1 MASALLLIER
11 SVSMNIKSLLPARW
25 LERVPTPEPNPAA
38 HRWVRLSCSEL
49 RESQPLFITST
60 AHNHIRQSVGGKAA
74 ETGGALVGSAR
85 DGVVRHFH
93 FDRSATTSSVTYSPD
108 VSEINHLLKTSWRAA
123 GLTLHGFAHS
133 HPRGNTRPSG
143 GDLVYAERILAARP
157 SLDRLLMPIVQTRP
171 DTGSFSLHGAAA
183 YRDGSRTAVAPIP
196 ITVIPELKGGPA
208 PDDSAWDR
216 VRNAYDMA
224 PMATTRLVIVGCGGS
239 AAYIEDMVRC
249 GIGEVVLIDP
259 DTIDRP
265 NLATQQVFRSDLGRP
280 KVDAIAERLLD
291 ISRHV
296 RVVTLQASL
305 DDLADEDVTR
315 LTHRPLPN
323 TRIGGPGVS
332 ILCGFTD
339 DFWAQAR
346 INRLALTMGVPQLLA
361 GVYREG
367 RGLELFYSIPG
378 MSTACARCVLRPR
391 YDQYLDRGFINDV
404 TSHGTP
410 LVATNRLNQVKSDV
424 TLAIVHGTA
433 ANADPC
439 HPATRRW
446 SAVLEYLGGR
456 NLAQIGLEPEGD
468 SQLGLAVF
476 SQVRALDPAG
486 RLGFDQTVW
495 HHKQPRPDCPD
506 CGGTGDIDTAVGR
519 LSPTRIDRSEGM
531 EVPA

>member
-1 MASALLLIER
+1 MI
-11 SVSMNIKSLLPARW
+11 IKSLLTPRW
-25 LERVPTPEPNPAA
+25 LVRVATADLTPAT
-38 HRWVRLSCSEL
+38 HRWVRLSRGDL
-49 RESQPLFITST
+49 RKPLPLFITSA
-60 AHNHIRQSVGGKAA
+60 AHNDIRQTVGARAA
-74 ETGGALVGSAR
+74 ETGGALAGSAR

-93 FDRSATTSSVTYSPD
+93 FDRSATTSSVTYSPN
-108 VSEINHLLKTSWRAA
+108 VSELNHLLKTSWRAA
-123 GLTLHGFAHS
+123 GCTLHGFAHS

-183 YRDGSRTAVAPIP
+183 YRQGSRTSVVPVP
-196 ITVIPELKGGPA
+196 ITVIPDLKGGPA
-208 PDDSAWDR
+208 PDDTAWDR

-224 PMATTRLVIVGCGGS
+224 AMATTRLVIVGCGGS

-249 GIGEVVLIDP
+249 GVGEVVLIDP

-265 NLATQQVFRSDLGRP
+265 NLATQQVYRSDLGRP
-280 KVDAIAERLLD
+280 KVEAIAERLLD

-296 RVVTLQASL
+296 RVATLQTSL
-305 DDLADEDVTR
+305 DDLTDEDVAR
-315 LTHRPLPN
+315 LTRAPLPN

-339 DFWAQAR
+339 NFWAQAR
-346 INRLALTMGVPQLLA
+346 VNRLALTMGVSQLMA
-361 GVYREG
+361 GVYKEG

-378 MSTACARCVLRPR
+378 ISTACARCVLRPR
-391 YDQYLDRGFINDV
+391 YDQYLERGFINDV

-410 LVATNRLNQVKSDV
+410 LLATNRLNQVKSDV

-433 ANADPC
+433 ANADPH

-446 SAVLEYLGGR
+446 SAVLEYLGQR
-456 NLAQIGLEPEGD
+456 NLVQIGLEPERD
-468 SQLGLAVF
+468 SQLGLGVF
-476 SQVRALDPAG
+476 SQVRALDPSG

-495 HHKQPRPDCPD
+495 HHKPARPDCPD
-506 CGGTGDIDTAVGR
+506 CGGNGDIDSAVGR
-519 LSPTRIDRSEGM
+519 LSPTRIDCSEGM
-531 EVPA
+531 GVPA